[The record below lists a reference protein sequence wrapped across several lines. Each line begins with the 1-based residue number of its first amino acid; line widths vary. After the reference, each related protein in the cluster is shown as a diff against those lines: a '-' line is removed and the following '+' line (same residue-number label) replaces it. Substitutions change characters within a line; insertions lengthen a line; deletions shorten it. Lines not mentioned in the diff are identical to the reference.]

1 MWTYISHIIIYFHK
15 QLFRARLCTQ
25 TRCLAALYLNSLP
38 HLEVCS
44 IIRSLFNTK
53 KQTSFTQHHDIT
65 RSLFKKTIPFHP
77 NLHPA
82 TLGAFALGNV
92 IAWAATASPQIKEQG
107 IAWNEGEYKVRFCQ
121 KYSFPFTLIIHIL
134 ITNNVQ
140 GLDEDQ
146 LTLGVAIFMLG
157 SALVPLFAG
166 KQILSN
172 SLKSQL

>member
-1 MWTYISHIIIYFHK
+1 MYIIYVMYITYYNIFS
-15 QLFRARLCTQ
+15 Q
-25 TRCLAALYLNSLP
+25 TTFQSKVLHLARCLAALYLNSLP

-44 IIRSLFNTK
+44 ITRSLFNTE

-166 KQILSN
+166 K
-172 SLKSQL
+172 